1 MKRILIWAF
10 CLALCFG
17 NALNVFASETEISLG
32 CEYSLITPAS
42 KAYPDNKE
50 KLTDGG
56 YGSLPEDSEGYYA
69 SPAYVGFERSD
80 VDEKGNFVVIVDLGE
95 ISEDITA
102 VSVGYLNERAY
113 GIYAPKSIEFAISDT
128 RNGNYDHLG
137 ILYSDIETESETTG
151 PMAKSFSLNNAKG
164 RFLLITIT
172 PDEFENENGE
182 KEIAKWTFID
192 EIAVFAH
199 RNQNQILNDESG
211 EDMGSTPQTGDNTR
225 PIAYILLG
233 ISAVAMLITLF
244 VNIKPKKY

>member
-17 NALNVFASETEISLG
+17 NVLTVFASEAEISRG

-42 KAYPDNKE
+42 RAYPDNME

-56 YGSLPEDSEGYYA
+56 YGSLTENSEGYYA

-95 ISEDITA
+95 ISQDITS
-102 VSVGYLNERAY
+102 VSVGYLNERVY
-113 GIYAPKSIEFAISDT
+113 GIYAPRSIEFAISDT
-128 RNGNYDHLG
+128 RNGEYNHLG
-137 ILYSDIETESETTG
+137 ILYSDIETESEIAG
-151 PMAKSFSLNNAKG
+151 PMAKSLSLNNAKG
-164 RFLLITIT
+164 RFLRVTIT
-172 PDEFENENGE
+172 PDEYQNESGE

-199 RNQNQILNDESG
+199 RNQNNLLNEGSQG
-211 EDMGSTPQTGDNTR
+211 DMGTPQTGDVKTR

-233 ISAVAMLITLF
+233 ISAVAMLVTLF